1 MPYFIFKLTLG
12 SSGDIKNPEL
22 QGSYNT
28 YKQAKTVTRTMRAE
42 IPPGDN
48 DTIIKIMF
56 AEDQHQAEDQLMR
69 RRERP
74 ILREWEK

>member
-1 MPYFIFKLTLG
+1 MPYFIFKLALG
-12 SSGDIKNPEL
+12 SSGDLKNPEL
-22 QGSYNT
+22 QGNYDSYRE
-28 YKQAKTVTRTMRAE
+28 AKTVARAMRADIGSE
-42 IPPGDN
+42 DN

-56 AEDQHQAEDQLMR
+56 AEDPERAEDQLMS